1 MDVFAGVANEKG
13 KKPRM
18 LLTYGMLFL
27 VGHQAGGGLSAEAL
41 EGQIADA
48 AKRKDKVFTIPPG
61 TYHLSR
67 GDLPYAIT
75 FRAIKNMEIRGE
87 GVTFLLVDPL
97 QGAVNFQSCENV
109 KLSGLTIRHEKVT
122 FSQGTIEGV
131 DAARG
136 IYNVALADGYPSELR
151 DHPVGY
157 IFDSQTRQWK
167 AGTQD
172 LYFASYTR
180 TDPSHVQLRL
190 NAKGDQNVA
199 RGDFIVFRGRGHSTI
214 AVTRSQGVSIS
225 GVTIQ
230 SSAGFGIAESE
241 GEGGNH
247 FQYRLTYGPK
257 PDGATMAPLVSSS
270 GDAFHS
276 SNVRKGPTLE
286 GCELEGMCDDGIAI
300 HGSYAAVVKQEGK
313 SVVVNTLWG
322 ALPLI
327 PGDPVRLYNED
338 GALIDEAK
346 VVGASKVDNFPMD
359 RELSYRPM
367 KGVRHFWRIELDK
380 EIPSPF
386 GTLLSTPN
394 AEGSGFV
401 VRNNQIRNNRARGIL
416 VKADNGL
423 IEGNTVDGC
432 TIAGIVAAPE
442 KYFMEGDY
450 CRNLIIRNNT
460 ISHTGYAM
468 VSART
473 TQAGAISV
481 TAGNFYGPSDGNDAF
496 DGFGHRNIEIA
507 GNTFRNVEGANLLV
521 TNADGVNIHDNVF
534 ARAKVSAMRRGVNQG
549 LRPEAIGFVRDS
561 KNVTVSKNNR
571 SDVQVGRNAG
581 VRDSG

>member
-1 MDVFAGVANEKG
+1 
-13 KKPRM
+13 M
-18 LLTYGMLFL
+18 LITYGMLFL
-27 VGHQAGGGLSAEAL
+27 VGHQAGDSLSAEAL
-41 EGQIADA
+41 ERQIADA
-48 AKRKDKVFTIPPG
+48 AKRKEKVFTIPPG

-75 FRAIKNMEIRGE
+75 FRAIKNMDIRGE
-87 GVTFLLVDPL
+87 GVTFVIDDPL
-97 QGAVNFQSCENV
+97 QGAVNFQSCVNV
-109 KLSGLTIRHEKVT
+109 TLSGLTIRHDKVS

-131 DAARG
+131 DEARG
-136 IYNVALADGYPSELR
+136 IYDVALASGYPTTLR
-151 DHPVGY
+151 EHPVGY
-157 IFDSQTRQWK
+157 IFDSQTKQWK

-172 LYFASYTR
+172 LYFAGYTP
-180 TDPSHVQLRL
+180 TGSNHVQLRL
-190 NAKGDQNVA
+190 NAKGNQNVS
-199 RGDFIVFRGRGHSTI
+199 RGDFIVFRGGGHSTI
-214 AVTRSQGVSIS
+214 AVTRSQGVSIA

-230 SSAGFGIAESE
+230 SSSGFGIAESE

-257 PDGATMAPLVSSS
+257 PPGATMAPLISSS

-286 GCELEGMCDDGIAI
+286 GCVLEGMCDDGIAI

-327 PGDPVRLYNED
+327 PGDPVRLYTEQ
-338 GALIDEAK
+338 GTLIDEAK
-346 VVGASKVDNFPMD
+346 VMDANKVDDFPMD
-359 RELSYRPM
+359 KELKYRPM
-367 KGVRHFWRIELDK
+367 RGIRHFWRIQLDK

-386 GTLLSTPN
+386 GTLLATPN

-423 IEGNTVDGC
+423 IEGNTVEGC

-468 VSART
+468 VSSRT

-481 TAGNFYGPSDGNDAF
+481 TAGNFFGPSDGNDAF
-496 DGFGHRNIEIA
+496 EGFGHRNIEIA

-534 ARAKVSAMRRGVNQG
+534 ASVRVSAMKRGINQG
-549 LRPEAIGFVRDS
+549 LRPEAIGFVRDC
-561 KNVTVSKNNR
+561 KNVTVSNNNR
-571 SDVQVGRNAG
+571 ANVQVGRNAM